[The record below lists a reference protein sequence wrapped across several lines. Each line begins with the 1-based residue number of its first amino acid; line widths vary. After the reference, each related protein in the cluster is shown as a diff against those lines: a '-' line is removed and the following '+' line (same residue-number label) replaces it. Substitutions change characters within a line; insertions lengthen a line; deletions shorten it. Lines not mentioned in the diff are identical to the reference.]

1 MAREQL
7 DQTRVLMLPY
17 HLINSEIKKYY
28 QNEPKFNSFY
38 SKNNLP
44 EKKDGAYVI
53 ELIGTIWL
61 EHIG

>member
-17 HLINSEIKKYY
+17 HLINSEIKKY

-38 SKNNLP
+38 PKNNLP

-53 ELIGTIWL
+53 ELIGTI
-61 EHIG
+61 

>member
-17 HLINSEIKKYY
+17 HLINSEIKKY

-53 ELIGTIWL
+53 ELIGTI
-61 EHIG
+61 

>member
-44 EKKDGAYVI
+44 EKKMG
-53 ELIGTIWL
+53 LM
-61 EHIG
+61 